1 MHELEEEFRVIEV
14 GGLIENCVDDIQ
26 ESVDVVGQERLRAGR
41 LPISRLEQELW
52 IARFLVLPNGTG
64 AGIDNFHQEPSYD
77 SIGVLKQYLLQKLH
91 ARYGLNEPLAKG
103 QVQLRVLE
111 EEL

>member
-77 SIGVLKQYLLQKLH
+77 SLREWRKLETVSAELRSVHANSRPAWLLI
-91 ARYGLNEPLAKG
+91 ANRAA
-103 QVQLRVLE
+103 
-111 EEL
+111 